1 MLRILGACFV
11 PRTRGEVSVA
21 MSTPAKEW
29 TLEELHSLPDDGNTY
44 ELVRGELFV
53 TPPPAVS
60 HEQIVARLTRILVP
74 FVAAHDIGDV
84 YYPRAVVQF
93 QGSQVEPDLMVRPP
107 HPDPD
112 GGWAAW
118 PAPFLVIEIIS
129 PSTRR
134 RDHEQKKS
142 LYLSAGVAEY
152 WIVDPEER
160 TVRVVRPG
168 EADRVERSRVEW
180 RPPGADVVLSVSVD
194 DVLGATESG

>member
-1 MLRILGACFV
+1 MAI
-11 PRTRGEVSVA
+11 PVA
-21 MSTPAKEW
+21 TNTKVW

-53 TPPPAVS
+53 TPPPAVG
-60 HEQIVARLTRILVP
+60 HEEVVARLTRILVP
-74 FVAAHDIGDV
+74 FVAAHHIGNV

-107 HPDPD
+107 HPHPD
-112 GGWAAW
+112 GGWAVW
-118 PAPFLVIEIIS
+118 PVPFLVIEIIS

-142 LYLSAGVAEY
+142 LYLAAGVAEY

-160 TVRVVRPG
+160 TIRVVRPG

-180 RPPGADVVLSVSVD
+180 RPPGADVVLSVSVA
-194 DVLGATESG
+194 DVFGETQSG

>member
-1 MLRILGACFV
+1 MAI
-11 PRTRGEVSVA
+11 PVA
-21 MSTPAKEW
+21 TNTKVW

-60 HEQIVARLTRILVP
+60 HEEVVARLTRILVP
-74 FVAAHDIGDV
+74 FVAAHHIGNV

-107 HPDPD
+107 HPHPD
-112 GGWAAW
+112 GGWAVW
-118 PAPFLVIEIIS
+118 PVPFLVIEIIS

-142 LYLSAGVAEY
+142 HYLAAGVAEY
-152 WIVDPEER
+152 WIVDPELSNI
-160 TVRVVRPG
+160 TVVRPG
-168 EADRVERSRVEW
+168 NDDRVENERVEW
-180 RPPGADVVLSVSVD
+180 RPAGREVSLTLSIHEVFGPG
-194 DVLGATESG
+194 G